1 MRVHSR
7 LTFLSHREQLGIYL
21 PYEKHQAIIYGD
33 ISNACVHPF
42 FIHFAH
48 AVGCHFYQARRA
60 DFSMRDM
67 QSAHLTVVHQT
78 LQQMKEE
85 DDPFVYGQAHHYL
98 AVSALYT
105 QGTST
110 AIAYHEEAVKIV
122 ERNSLH
128 IIKTTGSMILDPA
141 HVEAPEVLERA
152 VFLGTLLHME
162 IALDLLGAKKRTQ
175 CYMIE
180 EEFRYKFP
188 VRLYGLLDY
197 TLR

>member
-1 MRVHSR
+1 
-7 LTFLSHREQLGIYL
+7 
-21 PYEKHQAIIYGD
+21 
-33 ISNACVHPF
+33 
-42 FIHFAH
+42 
-48 AVGCHFYQARRA
+48 
-60 DFSMRDM
+60 
-67 QSAHLTVVHQT
+67 
-78 LQQMKEE
+78 MKEE

-105 QGTST
+105 QGASA

-122 ERNSLH
+122 ERNGLH
-128 IIKTTGSMILDPA
+128 IIKTTGNMILDPA

-162 IALDLLGAKKRTQ
+162 IALDLLGAKKRTL
-175 CYMIE
+175 CYPIE

-188 VRLYGLLDY
+188 VRLDGLLDY